1 MSECFFF
8 TLQAGN
14 SSKFKVEFTKVAPL
28 YKRFYN
34 NYKHGLA
41 KYVQVTAIHSPTNIA
56 HPLYFQNTM
65 NCLYTP
71 QTLILLLC
79 CVVFTCI
86 AMPLDLGVESDEEPA
101 DDLCSL
107 CYIYEEPDICGAC
120 VLQQT
125 SYPLEKRGPVFNP
138 LLRGGYPKKS
148 TYLSFNP
155 LLRGTYN
162 KKSPYRPIYHP
173 FLRGGYGGTYPQQS
187 QP

>member
-1 MSECFFF
+1 
-8 TLQAGN
+8 
-14 SSKFKVEFTKVAPL
+14 
-28 YKRFYN
+28 
-34 NYKHGLA
+34 
-41 KYVQVTAIHSPTNIA
+41 
-56 HPLYFQNTM
+56 M

-71 QTLILLLC
+71 QTLIVLLC

-86 AMPLDLGVESDEEPA
+86 AMPLDLGVETDEEPA

-107 CYIYEEPDICGAC
+107 CYIFEKPDFCGPC
-120 VLQQT
+120 EFQQT

-148 TYLSFNP
+148 TYLSYNP
-155 LLRGTYN
+155 LLRGNYN